1 MSINKKTALRFLL
14 VAVVTLCM
22 VACIG
27 LKSQIRH
34 HTGLDTEVVDASQF
48 KTLFGKLAITHVN
61 VLSADS
67 QKMQKELTVLINK
80 DKIESVGKNTL
91 IPHSY
96 KIIDGTGQFLIP
108 GLVDTH
114 VHLYKSK
121 NDLLL
126 YLANG
131 VTHIAAMNSWDELYL
146 KWRQEEQAGALSPK
160 IFVSAGGMS
169 TKKGFMPKI
178 RHLFGDS
185 KGYNTPKQAR
195 KAVKEFKDL
204 GYDAIKSYNLSKEV
218 YFAVSNEA
226 KKQNIPM
233 IGHLTPSASLD
244 DLFQSNQ
251 SQLAHV
257 EEITKATMRDFGG
270 RRYIFEN
277 NDNIKAYL
285 TYLKKNADSIAIKF
299 RENNIVVSTTIW
311 LIESIVEQDTNL
323 VNFLKSIKLEYMN
336 PGIVEGS
343 NFSSGWLPGSNRYEN
358 PNNTSPEGIKR
369 TKVYWHTYA
378 DAIHIMTRA
387 LIRNGVV
394 ITAGTDANTA
404 GTIAGFSLH
413 EELQSLHKIGLTNAQ
428 VLHSATLA
436 PAKWMQSNAGKIQ
449 AGFRADLV
457 LLTNN
462 PLDDIKNT
470 QSINAV
476 ISKGKYLDRTELDKI
491 LEAIK
496 QTNKKA
502 RKFNINKYSNH

>member
-1 MSINKKTALRFLL
+1 MNINKKIVFRIILIVLISL
-14 VAVVTLCM
+14 SIISCLG
-22 VACIG
+22 I
-27 LKSQIRH
+27 KSQIRH
-34 HTGLDTEVVDASQF
+34 HSGLNTEVVDASQF

-61 VLSADS
+61 VLSTDS
-67 QKMQKELTVLINK
+67 QSMLENQTVLINK
-80 DKIESVGKNTL
+80 DKIESVGQYTN
-91 IPHSY
+91 IPQSY
-96 KIIDGTGQFLIP
+96 KIIDGTGQYLIP

-131 VTHIAAMNSWDELYL
+131 VTHIATMSSWDGLYL
-146 KWRQEEQAGALSPK
+146 KWRGEEQEGALSPK
-160 IFVSAGGMS
+160 IFVSAGGM
-169 TKKGFMPKI
+169 TTEKGLMPKI
-178 RHLFGDS
+178 RYLFGAN
-185 KGYNTPKQAR
+185 KRYNTPSQGK

-218 YFAVSNEA
+218 YFAVSKET
-226 KKQNIPM
+226 KTQNIPM

-277 NDNIKAYL
+277 NDNVQAYL
-285 TYLKKNADSIAIKF
+285 TYLNKNADDLAIKF
-299 RENNIVVSTTIW
+299 KENNIVVSTTIW

-323 VNFLKSIKLEYMN
+323 GNFLKTIELEYMN

-343 NFSSGWLPGSNRYEN
+343 KFSSGWLPGSNRYEN
-358 PNNTSPEGIKR
+358 PNNTSQDGIKR
-369 TKVYWHTYA
+369 AKIYWHTYVEA
-378 DAIHIMTRA
+378 LHIMTRA
-387 LIRNGVV
+387 LVRNGAV

-413 EELQSLHKIGLTNAQ
+413 DELQTLNNIGLTNAQ
-428 VLHSATLA
+428 VLDAATLA
-436 PAKWMQSNAGKIQ
+436 PALWMKSNAGKIE
-449 AGFRADLV
+449 AGFRADLI
-457 LLTNN
+457 LLAKN
-462 PLDDIKNT
+462 PLEDIKNT
-470 QSINAV
+470 KTINAV
-476 ISKGKYLDRTELDKI
+476 IANGKYLDRKELDNI

-496 QTNKKA
+496 QVNNKV
-502 RKFNINKYSNH
+502 REVSINEYIN